1 MFINFSCSFF
11 FSKPFLKLG
20 RTRTKNYKLIGLLL
34 WQRKIAKTRWTKNKV
49 KNATIE
55 EISLDENKKTRT
67 HILSF
72 YHMIRKTL
80 YTLTLFGGG
89 R

>member
-1 MFINFSCSFF
+1 MFINFSCSFI

-20 RTRTKNYKLIGLLL
+20 RTSTKNYK
-34 WQRKIAKTRWTKNKV
+34 IAKMRWTKNKV
-49 KNATIE
+49 KNATLE
-55 EISLDENKKTRT
+55 EISLHENKKIRT

-80 YTLTLFGGG
+80 YTLTLFGGCFMANSQFL
-89 R
+89 

>member
-11 FSKPFLKLG
+11 FSKTFLKLG
-20 RTRTKNYKLIGLLL
+20 RTRTKNYKVT
-34 WQRKIAKTRWTKNKV
+34 KTRWTKNKV
-49 KNATIE
+49 KNATLE
-55 EISLDENKKTRT
+55 EISLHENKKIRT

-89 R
+89 CFMANSQFL